1 MMLLCLAT
9 TPAFADGIQVK
20 AAAFEADGNDY
31 LLRADLNI
39 TLTHTLEEALN
50 KGVALYFVTEFELSR
65 SRWYWFDKKLVQL
78 KHQYKLSYNAL
89 TRQYRLSVGNL
100 FQNFATLQDAMG
112 LMSQLRDR
120 MTVDTAVL
128 EKGETYDAALR
139 MRLDVSQLPK
149 PFQLN
154 AFASKE
160 WNLSSGWHR
169 WEVTP

>member
-1 MMLLCLAT
+1 MLLSLA
-9 TPAFADGIQVK
+9 PAPVFAEGIQVK
-20 AAAFEADGNDY
+20 AAAFEADGKSY
-31 LLRADLNI
+31 LLQADLDI
-39 TLTHTLEEALN
+39 ALTHTLEEALN

-65 SRWYWFDKKLVQL
+65 SRWYWFDRKLVQL

-100 FQNFATLQDAMG
+100 FQNFATLQEAMG

-120 MTVDTAVL
+120 VAVEKTAL
-128 EKGETYDAALR
+128 EKGETYVAALR

-154 AFASKE
+154 AVASKD